1 VVLPDAAAVTPA
13 HDEIEEVSYMKCGFF
28 SMLIVVCAVGAM
40 ATLGTA
46 EARGEALD
54 TIVVGP
60 GANGTKRSLDRG
72 DLLVVR
78 LPSNPSTG
86 YAWKVRSCTRPVLVL
101 SARTYVPPKPSQRVG
116 ASGTAVLRFRAGAKG
131 ATALR
136 LAYVRP
142 WETGVAPAK
151 TFTLRVSVAR

>member
-1 VVLPDAAAVTPA
+1 
-13 HDEIEEVSYMKCGFF
+13 MKRGF
-28 SMLIVVCAVGAM
+28 SLLIIIVCAVGAV
-40 ATLGTA
+40 AALGA
-46 EARGEALD
+46 PDARGEAFD

-60 GANGTKRSLDRG
+60 GANGTRRVLHRG

-86 YAWKVRSCTRPVLVL
+86 YAWKVRSRTRPVLVL
-101 SARTYVPPKPSQRVG
+101 SGRTFMPPKPSQRVG
-116 ASGTAVLRFRAGAKG
+116 APGTAVLRFRAAAKG

-142 WETGVAPAK
+142 WETGVAPTK
-151 TFTLRVSVAR
+151 TFILRVSVAR